1 VQRVLFPYLEGTG
14 PRYTEGVARG
24 VARIPTPF
32 VREMVVQELVQEAR
46 AEGEDL
52 LSVEHWV
59 NHILE
64 SQRLFTA

>member
-1 VQRVLFPYLEGTG
+1 MQRVLFPYLEETG
-14 PRYTEGVARG
+14 PRCTEGVARG

-32 VREMVVQELVQEAR
+32 VREMLVQKVVQGAR

-52 LSVEHWV
+52 LSIEHWA

-64 SQRLFTA
+64 GPRLFTA

>member
-1 VQRVLFPYLEGTG
+1 
-14 PRYTEGVARG
+14 
-24 VARIPTPF
+24 
-32 VREMVVQELVQEAR
+32 MQEAR